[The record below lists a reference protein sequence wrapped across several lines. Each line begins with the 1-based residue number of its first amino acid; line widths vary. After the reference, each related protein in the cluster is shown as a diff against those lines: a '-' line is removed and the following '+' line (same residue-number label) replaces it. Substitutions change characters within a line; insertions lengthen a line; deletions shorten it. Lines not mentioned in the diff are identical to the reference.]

1 MTIESISTRVAYE
14 GNGVT
19 RRFPLPFPLLAESHV
34 QVYVTSVNTK
44 DSAVIKPLRMGYRV
58 ENIPLNEP
66 CLVYPEDADAQALE
80 KGRILTV
87 VRRLPLVQQM
97 NLENGGKL
105 HAETL
110 ETQFDILTMQVQQLA
125 YDLDRAVK
133 VPPYSANADM
143 DVAEVLARME
153 EFCQRA
159 EAAALRL
166 EKQDDLETVLTKGT
180 NIAGTWAV
188 NKNTE
193 AGDVL
198 VLPVYYMTGHNML
211 VFSVDGVLCYPAGD
225 VVWAKAEE
233 QGSPI
238 AQYEELPEID
248 GTSNKIRLLFPLS
261 KGSVC
266 HVLVLGNNLSLEE
279 QPSIRQN
286 QE

>member
-1 MTIESISTRVAYE
+1 MTIESITTRVAYK

-34 QVYVTSVNTK
+34 EVYVTTENTK
-44 DSAVIKPLRMGYRV
+44 DSTVIKPLRVGYRV

-66 CLVYPEDADAQALE
+66 CLVYPEDADGPALE

-133 VPPYSANADM
+133 VPPYSANVNMGVAD
-143 DVAEVLARME
+143 VLARME

-166 EKQDDLETVLTKGT
+166 EKQDDLETVLTKAT
-180 NIAGTWAV
+180 NIAATWAV
-188 NKNTE
+188 DKNAE

-198 VLPVYYMTGHNML
+198 VLPVYYMSGRNML
-211 VFSVDGVLCYPAGD
+211 VLSVDGVLCYPAGG
-225 VVWAKAEE
+225 VAGVKGEE
-233 QGSPI
+233 QGNPI
-238 AQYEELPEID
+238 AQYEELSEID

-266 HVLVLGNNLSLEE
+266 HALVLGNNSPPEE
-279 QPSIRQN
+279 PFPSQTA
-286 QE
+286 